1 MFELLLYYIIYHISY
16 EDDEDKNVNVAH
28 MKLQNCLFDLQCGVI
43 RHTTQNKV
51 PSLIFIG
58 VFILY
63 IFYTCTS
70 LTVIHLFPII
80 YFADSD

>member
-43 RHTTQNKV
+43 RDTPPKIYLKV

-58 VFILY
+58 VFIL
-63 IFYTCTS
+63 
-70 LTVIHLFPII
+70 VLFKL
-80 YFADSD
+80 